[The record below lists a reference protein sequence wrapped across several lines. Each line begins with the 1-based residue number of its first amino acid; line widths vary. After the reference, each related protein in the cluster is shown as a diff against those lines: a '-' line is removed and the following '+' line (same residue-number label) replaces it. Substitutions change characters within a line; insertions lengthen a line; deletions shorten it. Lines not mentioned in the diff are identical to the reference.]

1 MLVGSIY
8 SCVCKGQM
16 LVCGS
21 HSSVF
26 VREKCWYVVVIAV
39 FVREKCWYV
48 VVIALFVKEKCWYV
62 VVIALC
68 L

>member
-1 MLVGSIY
+1 MLVCGSY
-8 SCVCKGQM
+8 SSVCKREM

-26 VREKCWYVVVIAV
+26 VREKCWYVV
-39 FVREKCWYV
+39 
-48 VVIALFVKEKCWYV
+48 AL
-62 VVIALC
+62 ALC

>member
-1 MLVGSIY
+1 MLVCGSH
-8 SCVCKGQM
+8 SSVCKAEM

-26 VREKCWYVVVIAV
+26 ISQ
-39 FVREKCWYV
+39 
-48 VVIALFVKEKCWYV
+48 ICWYV

>member
-1 MLVGSIY
+1 
-8 SCVCKGQM
+8 M

-21 HSSVF
+21 HSCVCK
-26 VREKCWYVVVIAV
+26 REMLVCASHSS
-39 FVREKCWYV
+39 
-48 VVIALFVKEKCWYV
+48 LFAREKCWYV

>member
-1 MLVGSIY
+1 MLVCGSH
-8 SCVCKGQM
+8 SSVCKREM

-26 VREKCWYVVVIAV
+26 VREKY
-39 FVREKCWYV
+39 
-48 VVIALFVKEKCWYV
+48 WYV

>member
-1 MLVGSIY
+1 
-8 SCVCKGQM
+8 M

-21 HSSVF
+21 HSSVGKAEML
-26 VREKCWYVVVIAV
+26 VCASHSSV
-39 FVREKCWYV
+39 F
-48 VVIALFVKEKCWYV
+48 ISEKCWYV

>member
-1 MLVGSIY
+1 
-8 SCVCKGQM
+8 M

-21 HSSVF
+21 YSSVCKREMLVCGSYSSVF
-26 VREKCWYVVVIAV
+26 AREKCWH
-39 FVREKCWYV
+39 
-48 VVIALFVKEKCWYV
+48 V

>member
-1 MLVGSIY
+1 
-8 SCVCKGQM
+8 M

-39 FVREKCWYV
+39 YKREMLVCGSYSSVFVR
-48 VVIALFVKEKCWYV
+48 VKF
-62 VVIALC
+62 
-68 L
+68 

>member
-1 MLVGSIY
+1 MLVCGSY
-8 SCVCKGQM
+8 SSVFVREKCWYVVVIAVCKREM

-26 VREKCWYVVVIAV
+26 VREKCWYVVVIA
-39 FVREKCWYV
+39 
-48 VVIALFVKEKCWYV
+48 
-62 VVIALC
+62 LC

>member
-1 MLVGSIY
+1 MLVCGSH
-8 SCVCKGQM
+8 SSVCKREM

-26 VREKCWYVVVIAV
+26 VREKY
-39 FVREKCWYV
+39 
-48 VVIALFVKEKCWYV
+48 WYV

-68 L
+68 LYGRNVGMW

>member
-1 MLVGSIY
+1 MLVCDSH
-8 SCVCKGQM
+8 SSVCKREMLVCGSHSSVCKREM

-26 VREKCWYVVVIAV
+26 VRV
-39 FVREKCWYV
+39 
-48 VVIALFVKEKCWYV
+48 KCWYV

>member
-1 MLVGSIY
+1 MLVCSSYSSI
-8 SCVCKGQM
+8 CKREM

-21 HSSVF
+21 HISVF
-26 VREKCWYVVVIAV
+26 VREKG
-39 FVREKCWYV
+39 
-48 VVIALFVKEKCWYV
+48 WYV